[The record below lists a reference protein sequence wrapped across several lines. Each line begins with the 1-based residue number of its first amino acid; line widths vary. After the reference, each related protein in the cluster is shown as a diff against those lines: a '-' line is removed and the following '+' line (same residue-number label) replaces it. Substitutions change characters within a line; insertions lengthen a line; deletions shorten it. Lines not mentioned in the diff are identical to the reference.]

1 MDQVKIDK
9 VVKMFFNSLRTKE
22 DKTLETGLS
31 HNQTVLILER
41 SVDALIK
48 EHPEKFEK
56 YVYWFEN
63 ASHYLL
69 DHESGIGVGYK
80 NGELENIG

>member
-9 VVKMFFNSLRTKE
+9 VIKMFFNSLRVE
-22 DKTLETGLS
+22 DDRKLETGLS
-31 HNQTVLILER
+31 HNETVLILER

-56 YVYWFEN
+56 YV
-63 ASHYLL
+63 AT
-69 DHESGIGVGYK
+69 
-80 NGELENIG
+80 